1 MRLKKMRIAKTLCA
15 ALLIA
20 MAGYSAFAQPETET
34 IEYRTTISQGETL
47 WDVCSRIAS
56 NEDDLSYLVWQTK
69 KENGIQDAGNL
80 QPGTEIVVRPRKVVR
95 T

>member
-1 MRLKKMRIAKTLCA
+1 MRLKKMKIAKVACA
-15 ALLIA
+15 TALTVA
-20 MAGYSAFAQPETET
+20 AVYTVFAQPETEVV
-34 IEYRTTISQGETL
+34 EYRTTISQGETL

-80 QPGTEIVVRPRKVVR
+80 QSGTEIVVHPRKVVR
-95 T
+95 P